1 MLNTLRSFLVNLDL
15 IQNSQFTA
23 KGLMLLARVLQV
35 LFVLYGVLLAT
46 SMYLDQSSDLIWWI
60 AYTPYLLIA
69 SELIKV
75 DLVKYFI
82 KSGMISAFTF
92 SFKGI
97 IKYIASNLFVLL
109 VYSVFSIITFTSLYL
124 KQAQITNSAITLDFG
139 PEGVIKLAQFSIIS
153 IYLIFI
159 ILSILGIL
167 LVHIS
172 LAKAKKQPTN

>member
-1 MLNTLRSFLVNLDL
+1 MLNYLRNFLINLGL
-15 IQNSQFTA
+15 IQSSQLTA

-46 SMYLDQSSDLIWWI
+46 SMHLDQNRDLIWWI

-82 KSGMISAFTF
+82 KSGMISAFAF
-92 SFKGI
+92 SFKRI
-97 IKYIASNLFVLL
+97 VKYIASNLFVLL
-109 VYSVFSIITFTSLYL
+109 VYSVFSIIAFASLYL

-139 PEGVIKLAQFSIIS
+139 QSGVITTAHIGIIS
-153 IYLIFI
+153 TYFIFI

-167 LVHIS
+167 LVHVS
-172 LAKAKKQPTN
+172 LAKAKKKPTN

>member
-1 MLNTLRSFLVNLDL
+1 LSL
-15 IQNSQFTA
+15 IQKSQLTA

-46 SMYLDQSSDLIWWI
+46 SMHLDQSSDLIWWI
-60 AYTPYLLIA
+60 AYSPYLLIT
-69 SELIKV
+69 SELIKIN
-75 DLVKYFI
+75 LVKYFI

-97 IKYIASNLFVLL
+97 VKYIASNIFVLL
-109 VYSVFSIITFTSLYL
+109 VYAVFSIITFTSLYL

-139 PEGVIKLAQFSIIS
+139 PEGIITIAQIGIIS
-153 IYLIFI
+153 SYFIFI

-172 LAKAKKQPTN
+172 LAKAKEESTN

>member
-1 MLNTLRSFLVNLDL
+1 M
-15 IQNSQFTA
+15 
-23 KGLMLLARVLQV
+23 
-35 LFVLYGVLLAT
+35 
-46 SMYLDQSSDLIWWI
+46 
-60 AYTPYLLIA
+60 
-69 SELIKV
+69 
-75 DLVKYFI
+75 
-82 KSGMISAFTF
+82 
-92 SFKGI
+92 GI

>member
-1 MLNTLRSFLVNLDL
+1 LLNLSL
-15 IQNSQFTA
+15 IQKSQLTA

-46 SMYLDQSSDLIWWI
+46 SMHLDQSSDLIWWI
-60 AYTPYLLIA
+60 AYSPYLLIT
-69 SELIKV
+69 SELIKIN
-75 DLVKYFI
+75 LVKYFI

-97 IKYIASNLFVLL
+97 VKYIASNIFVLL
-109 VYSVFSIITFTSLYL
+109 VYAVFSIITFTSLYL

-139 PEGVIKLAQFSIIS
+139 PEGIITIAQIGIIS
-153 IYLIFI
+153 SYFIFI

-172 LAKAKKQPTN
+172 LAKAKEESTN

>member
-1 MLNTLRSFLVNLDL
+1 MLNLSL
-15 IQNSQFTA
+15 IQKSQLTA

-46 SMYLDQSSDLIWWI
+46 SMHLDQSSDLIWWI
-60 AYTPYLLIA
+60 AYSPYLLIT
-69 SELIKV
+69 SELIKIN
-75 DLVKYFI
+75 LVKYFI

-97 IKYIASNLFVLL
+97 VKYIASNIFVLL
-109 VYSVFSIITFTSLYL
+109 VYAVFSIITFTSLYL

-139 PEGVIKLAQFSIIS
+139 PEGIITIAQIGIIS
-153 IYLIFI
+153 SYFIFI

-172 LAKAKKQPTN
+172 LAKAKEESTN

>member
-1 MLNTLRSFLVNLDL
+1 MLNLSL
-15 IQNSQFTA
+15 IQKSQLTA

-46 SMYLDQSSDLIWWI
+46 SMHLDQSSDLIWWI
-60 AYTPYLLIA
+60 AYSPYLLIT
-69 SELIKV
+69 SELIKIN
-75 DLVKYFI
+75 LVKYFI

-97 IKYIASNLFVLL
+97 VKYIASNLFVLL

-139 PEGVIKLAQFSIIS
+139 PEGIITIAQIGIIS
-153 IYLIFI
+153 SYFIFI

-172 LAKAKKQPTN
+172 LAKAKEESTN